1 MGDRKR
7 LHYRIQGT
15 VQGVGFRPFVYHL
28 ARQNGLAGWVSNTSA
43 GAELEVEGDRRALM
57 EFDGRLESDKP
68 AHCFYAGLERLELP
82 VEGAS
87 GFSIRKSLD
96 SGPRRA
102 LILPDLATCPECLR
116 EIFDT
121 RNPRYRYPFTNCTH
135 CGPRYSIIEAVP
147 YDRHNTTMRGFPLCL
162 RCFEEYHDARD
173 RRFHA
178 QPVACPDCGPQLA
191 WWNSQGDPLHERE
204 DALQAALQA
213 LRAGRIVAMKGL
225 GGFQLLV
232 DARRQDAVQLLRR
245 RKHREEKPFAVM
257 MPSLDAAERW
267 CSISTPERELL
278 TSPAAPIVLLAH
290 HSEALIAPAVA
301 PHNPNLGVML
311 PYTPLHHLLM
321 AGLGFPIVATSGNL
335 GEEPILIHESEAVEK
350 LSAIAD
356 GFLVHDRPIARPVD
370 DSVVRLIA
378 GKPSVLRRARGY
390 VPLPVRVN
398 HDLPPL
404 LAVGGQMKN
413 TVAVAAGREVF
424 LSQHIG
430 DLTNTASYERF
441 TATIDDLQRLHQIT
455 PERAV
460 CDLHP
465 DYTSTR
471 YAERSGLPLEA
482 VQHHLAHVHSVIAE
496 QGIREP
502 VLGVSWD
509 GTGFGLDGTIWGGE
523 FLLVSGS
530 SSHRV
535 AHLRPFPLP
544 GGDHAIRDP
553 KRTAQGL
560 LFALRGTMKLDAPQP
575 VLRMLTSR
583 FNCPLTSSAGRLFD
597 AVASLLQLASFN
609 SFEGQAAMQLEF
621 AIEDDPEA
629 RHYPFPLNGD
639 QLDWGPL
646 IEAMLT
652 ERDHGVPAG
661 ILATRFHRTLVEGI
675 VAVARH
681 AAVPRVALSG
691 GCFQNKWLAEHAIE
705 RLREEGFSVYW
716 QQQVPPNDGGL
727 ALGQIWSA
735 RSSPVASD

>member
-1 MGDRKR
+1 MGDRQR
-7 LHYRIQGT
+7 LRYRIQGT

-43 GAELEVEGDRRALM
+43 GAELEVEGDHRALM

-87 GFSIRKSLD
+87 DFSIRNSLD

-147 YDRHNTTMRGFPLCL
+147 YDRYNTTMRGFPLCL
-162 RCFEEYHDARD
+162 RCFEEYHDPRD

-191 WWNSQGDPLHERE
+191 WWSPQGTALCKSE

-213 LRAGRIVAMKGL
+213 LRDGRIVAMKGL
-225 GGFQLLV
+225 GGFQLLA
-232 DARRQDAVQLLRR
+232 DARRQDAVELLRA
-245 RKHREEKPFAVM
+245 RKHREAKPFAVM
-257 MPSLDAAERW
+257 MPCLDAAERW
-267 CSISTPERELL
+267 CSISPAERDLL

-290 HSEALIAPAVA
+290 RAEALIAPAVA
-301 PHNPNLGVML
+301 PHNPYLGVML

-335 GEEPILIHESEAVEK
+335 GEEPILIDEIEAVQK
-350 LSAIAD
+350 LGPIAD

-378 GKPSVLRRARGY
+378 GKPTVLRRARGY

-398 HDLPPL
+398 HDLPPS

-413 TVAVAAGREVF
+413 TVAIASGREVF
-424 LSQHIG
+424 LSQYIG

-441 TATIDDLQRLHQIT
+441 TATIGDLQRLHQIT
-455 PERAV
+455 PEHV
-460 CDLHP
+460 ICDLHP
-465 DYTSTR
+465 DYLSTR
-471 YAERSGLPLEA
+471 YAESSGLPRES
-482 VQHHLAHVHSVIAE
+482 VQHHLAHVLSVIAE
-496 QGIREP
+496 HGIREP
-502 VLGVSWD
+502 VLGISWD
-509 GTGFGLDGTIWGGE
+509 GTGFGPDHTIWGGE
-523 FLLVSGS
+523 FLLVNGAAC
-530 SSHRV
+530 HRI

-544 GGDHAIRDP
+544 GGDHAVRDP
-553 KRTAQGL
+553 QRVAQGL
-560 LFALRGTMKLDAPQP
+560 LYALRGPAQSDAPQP
-575 VLRMLTSR
+575 ILRMLATG
-583 FNCPLTSSAGRLFD
+583 FNSPLTSSAGRLFD
-597 AVASLLQLASFN
+597 AVASLLQLATCN

-629 RHYPFPLNGD
+629 RHYPFPLTGD

-646 IEAMLT
+646 IEALLA
-652 ERDHGVPAG
+652 ERDSGVPSG
-661 ILATRFHRTLVEGI
+661 ILATRFHRTLVEAI
-675 VAVARH
+675 LAVARH
-681 AAVPRVALSG
+681 AAIPRVALTG
-691 GCFQNKWLAEHAIE
+691 GCFQNKWLAEHTIE

-727 ALGQIWSA
+727 ALGQIWSTSGP
-735 RSSPVASD
+735 RS